1 MVLHQN
7 YQCVKDENMKNALTQ
22 TGESG
27 CGFANFIRIYFS
39 CISPRYYNNKE
50 KIYHVGTIRKRNK
63 LVFKFS

>member
-1 MVLHQN
+1 
-7 YQCVKDENMKNALTQ
+7 MKNALTQ

-39 CISPRYYNNKE
+39 CISPRDYNNKE